1 MRSTD
6 KVFKFLIRDMG
17 FNLRLYQKPISVL

>member
-1 MRSTD
+1 MCSTD